1 MKRKRLFGILAA
13 AISIGIFSGGAY
25 AEEEVVFGTTDG
37 FEAEAEVPENATFAK
52 VAWMDNEI
60 YGYSPSELY
69 DPISGVMPVF
79 YVFTDEPLADINA
92 AWEKLGE
99 SGLMELAEQTKADV
113 YFFNPVDGE
122 VYSDADV
129 EALTKFS
136 KALAGTRGLDYEYA
150 FPHGSVQLKNL
161 YVIGEGKGADFV
173 ASYLTNDVYSG
184 MVAGNLLIG
193 ASESVEENYAV
204 PAYLVNCSDE
214 VVDFYKSINGTDAE
228 DTVEGRTV
236 YYNSEYLMDSGYTPK
251 RVFIGAEDI
260 DALTPELAQEAW
272 SNLFRRVW
280 NNPIVYDY
288 FTEGVEAGD
297 VADHAIPEELGLTFN
312 EITGEEA
319 EGTTQTRWYEWV
331 PNEVYDTIENGTDE
345 TYPLIVV
352 NHGNGDHELYE
363 ADSNGW
369 VKLAGDERVIVVAM
383 KDIFTPAMPPESGTP
398 RYGKENAAFI
408 RDVICEKYPVDMSR
422 IYIAGFSIGAF
433 VTADTAAAAPDLFA
447 AAAPMAYP
455 ADGYMQ
461 IFPYDEYES
470 DADKYDMPFI
480 NMNGTADRGNTMS
493 NPTAPPPEN
502 AFNDPNP
509 RVYSKQLLL
518 NQIMIFNE
526 MTDSLIDLVD
536 FAYDWYPGE
545 NDAKEDRETGE
556 IVGGYDFWDGTA
568 AQYIVQNLDF
578 DAYPY
583 YGFDFASLPNTTE
596 DNFTTPE
603 GVEVTRY
610 TISNEEG
617 WPMVVEM
624 QMGNMGHNH
633 YGRYANILWND
644 FFSHYS
650 RNPETGVLS
659 YDGVEATK

>member
-1 MKRKRLFGILAA
+1 MKKKMLCAA
-13 AISIGIFSGGAY
+13 VSAMIGLGLMANYVSA
-25 AEEEVVFGTTDG
+25 EEVVYGVTDG
-37 FEAEAEVPENATFAK
+37 FEAEGELAGGATFAK
-52 VAWMDNEI
+52 VAWMESDV
-60 YGYSPSELY
+60 YGYTPSELY

-92 AWEKLGE
+92 AWAKLNE
-99 SGLMELAEQTKADV
+99 SGLKDLAEETKADV
-113 YFFNPVDGE
+113 FFFNPADGASYGE
-122 VYSDADV
+122 ADV
-129 EALTKFS
+129 EAVTKFS
-136 KALAGTRGLDYEYA
+136 KALAGTRNLDYAYA
-150 FPHGSVQLKNL
+150 FPHASVQLKNL
-161 YVIGEGKGADFV
+161 YVIGEGKGADFA

-193 ASESVEENYAV
+193 GSTAGEKNYAI
-204 PAYLVNCSDE
+204 PAYLVNCQDS
-214 VVDFYKSINGTDAE
+214 VVEFYKAINGTDAE
-228 DTVEGRTV
+228 ESVDGRTV
-236 YYNSEYLMDSGYTPK
+236 YLNSSYVMDSGYTPK
-251 RVFIGAEDI
+251 RVVIGTEDAS
-260 DALTPELAQEAW
+260 ALTPELAEEAW
-272 SNLFRRVW
+272 QVLFRRVW
-280 NNPIVYDY
+280 NNPIVYSY

-297 VADHAIPEELGLTFN
+297 VADHAIPEELGLRFF

-319 EGTTQTRWYEWV
+319 EGTSQSRWYEWV
-331 PNEVYDTIENGTDE
+331 PEEVFDTIENGTGE

-369 VKLAGDERVIVVAM
+369 VQLAGDERLIVVAM
-383 KDIFTPAMPPESGTP
+383 KDIFTPAMPPESGSP
-398 RYGKENAAFI
+398 RFGKENAAFI

-422 IYIAGFSIGAF
+422 IYITGFSIGAF

-461 IFPYDEYES
+461 IFPYDEYGS
-470 DADKYDMPFI
+470 DAEKYDMPFI

-493 NPTAPPPEN
+493 NPGLETPAN

-518 NQIMIFNE
+518 NQIMAFNE
-526 MTDSLIDLVD
+526 MEESMIDLVD
-536 FAYDWYPGE
+536 FEYDWFPGE
-545 NDAKEDRETGE
+545 NDAATDRQTGE
-556 IVGGYDFWDGTA
+556 VTGGYDFWDGTA
-568 AQYIVQNLDF
+568 AQYITQNLDF

-596 DNFTTPE
+596 DTFTTPE

-610 TISNEEG
+610 TIANEEG

-624 QMGNMGHNH
+624 KMGDMGHNH
-633 YGRYANILWND
+633 YGRYARILWDN

-650 RNPETGVLS
+650 RNPETGALS
-659 YDGVEATK
+659 YDGVEAAK